1 MKKYIALIITALIL
15 LPCIAISQE
24 TPAASSAPEA
34 AAQTLGKTDDSSI
47 FEAETQQN
55 TLEILRSIV
64 KSKATLKQRMDE
76 KKQAMDKASSETER
90 QYLNEELAALDK
102 QIADAVT
109 DFEMTATGVEI
120 GLFVAKKKERFD
132 WKDELLSLAEPGI
145 MELKRLTVKARHKS
159 KLNDELANY
168 QELLPVAIKAR
179 SRVESLLSQTKDQA
193 LVAAL
198 KDILPEYKGIESQI
212 KNKVDLVQLKLDE
225 IKRQEASVIDSTQDS
240 VKRFFRTRGLYL
252 FLAILACIGV
262 VLLIKGLYHTLI
274 RLVPGYKLE
283 YRPFHIRVLELVY
296 RLMTLVLT
304 VLAVMAVFY
313 FVEDWVLLSL
323 TIIFIMGVV
332 WATKYTLP
340 MYLDKSKLMLNV
352 GAVREGE
359 RMMYQGVA
367 WRVKNINFHTLL
379 ENPDLD
385 ITLRIPIMELIGKTS
400 RRCDPHESW
409 FPCRKNDW
417 VILSDGTRGG
427 VTHLSH
433 ETVELVLRGGAKK
446 TYQTADFLAMTPL
459 NLSVNFRIK
468 VPFGIGYGHQ
478 KDATTTI
485 PELLSAFIQEQIEK
499 EGYADDLLNLRVEFA
514 QAGASSLDLVVI
526 TDFKGS
532 QAPVYNRLT
541 RSIQRWCVDAASQ
554 YNWDIPFPQI
564 TVHLPGDTVM
574 S

>member
-24 TPAASSAPEA
+24 NPAASSAPGV
-34 AAQTLGKTDDSSI
+34 AAQPQGKTDDQSAS
-47 FEAETQQN
+47 EAEAQQN
-55 TLEILRSIV
+55 TLEILKSIV
-64 KSKATLKQRMDE
+64 KSRTTLKQRMDE
-76 KKQAMDKASSETER
+76 KKKAMDKASSETEK
-90 QYLNEELAALDK
+90 QYLSEELAELDK
-102 QIADAVT
+102 QLASAVT

-132 WKDELLSLAEPGI
+132 WKNELLSLAEPGI
-145 MELKRLTVKARHKS
+145 MELKRLTVKARRKS
-159 KLNDELANY
+159 KLNDELTNY

-179 SRVESLLSQTKDQA
+179 TRIESLIGQTKDPA
-193 LVAAL
+193 LAAAL
-198 KDILPEYKGIESQI
+198 EDILPEYKGLESQV

-225 IKRQEASVIDSTQDS
+225 IERQEESVIDSTQDS
-240 VKRFFRTRGLYL
+240 VKRFFKTRGLYL

-262 VLLIKGLYHTLI
+262 VLLIKFLYQNLI
-274 RLVPGYKLE
+274 RFVPGYKLE
-283 YRPFHIRVLELVY
+283 YRPFHIRILELVY
-296 RLMTLVLT
+296 RAITVVLT
-304 VLAVMAVFY
+304 VLAIIALFY

-323 TIIFIMGVV
+323 TIIFILGVI
-332 WATKYTLP
+332 WAAKHTLP
-340 MYLDKSKLMLNV
+340 MYLDTSKLMLNV

-359 RMMYQGVA
+359 RMMYQGVP
-367 WRVKNINFHTLL
+367 WRVKYINFFSLL
-379 ENPDLD
+379 ENPDLG
-385 ITLRIPIMELIGKTS
+385 ITLRIPITELVGKTS
-400 RRCDPHESW
+400 RRFDPHESW

-468 VPFGIGYGHQ
+468 ETFGIDYGLQ
-478 KDATTTI
+478 KDATATI
-485 PELLSAFIQEQIEK
+485 PDLLSAFIQENIEK

-514 QAGASSLDLVVI
+514 EAGASSLDLVVI
-526 TDFKGS
+526 ADFKGS
-532 QAPVYNRLT
+532 QAPLYNRLR

-554 YNWDIPFPQI
+554 YNWGIPFPQI
-564 TVHLPGDTVM
+564 TVHQGFDANGK
-574 S
+574 

>member
-109 DFEMTATGVEI
+109 DFEMIATGVEI

-240 VKRFFRTRGLYL
+240 VKIFFRTRGLYL

-296 RLMTLVLT
+296 QLMTLVLT

-359 RMMYQGVA
+359 RMVYQGVA
-367 WRVKNINFHTLL
+367 WRVKHINFHTLL
-379 ENPDLD
+379 ENPDLG
-385 ITLRIPIMELIGKTS
+385 ITLRIPITELIGKTS
-400 RRCDPHESW
+400 RRCDTHESW

-514 QAGASSLDLVVI
+514 QAGAHPWIWSSLPISKAVRHPY
-526 TDFKGS
+526 T
-532 QAPVYNRLT
+532 
-541 RSIQRWCVDAASQ
+541 
-554 YNWDIPFPQI
+554 
-564 TVHLPGDTVM
+564 TV
-574 S
+574 

>member
-24 TPAASSAPEA
+24 NPAASSAPGV
-34 AAQTLGKTDDSSI
+34 AAQTQGETDDKSAS
-47 FEAETQQN
+47 EAEAQQN
-55 TLEILRSIV
+55 TLEILKSIV
-64 KSKATLKQRMDE
+64 KSRTTLKQRMDE
-76 KKQAMDKASSETER
+76 KKKAMDKASSETEK
-90 QYLNEELAALDK
+90 QYLSEELAELDK
-102 QIADAVT
+102 QMASAVT

-132 WKDELLSLAEPGI
+132 WKNELLSLAEPGI

-159 KLNDELANY
+159 KLNDELTNY

-179 SRVESLLSQTKDQA
+179 TRIESLISQTKDPA
-193 LVAAL
+193 LAAAL
-198 KDILPEYKGIESQI
+198 EDILPEYKGLESQV

-225 IKRQEASVIDSTQDS
+225 IERQEESVIDSTQDS
-240 VKRFFRTRGLYL
+240 VKRFFKTRGLYL
-252 FLAILACIGV
+252 FLAILACVGM
-262 VLLIKGLYHTLI
+262 VLFIKFIYQSLI
-274 RLVPGYKLE
+274 RFVPGYKQE
-283 YRPFHIRVLELVY
+283 YRPFHIRILELVY
-296 RLMTLVLT
+296 RGITVVLT
-304 VLAVMAVFY
+304 VLAIIALFY

-323 TIIFIMGVV
+323 TIIFILGVI
-332 WATKYTLP
+332 WAAKNTLP
-340 MYLDKSKLMLNV
+340 MYLDTSKLMLNV

-359 RMMYQGVA
+359 RMMYQGVP
-367 WRVKNINFHTLL
+367 WRVKYINFFSVL

-385 ITLRIPIMELIGKTS
+385 ITLRIPITELTGKTS
-400 RRCDPHESW
+400 RLFDRHESW

-427 VTHLSH
+427 VTQLSH

-468 VPFGIGYGHQ
+468 ETFGIDYGLQ
-478 KDATTTI
+478 KDATATI
-485 PELLSAFIQEQIEK
+485 PDLLSAFIQENIEK

-514 QAGASSLDLVVI
+514 EAGASSLDLVVI
-526 TDFKGS
+526 ADFKGS
-532 QAPVYNRLT
+532 QAPLYNRLR

-554 YNWDIPFPQI
+554 YNWGIPFPQI
-564 TVHLPGDTVM
+564 TVHQGA
-574 S
+574 

>member
-1 MKKYIALIITALIL
+1 MKKYLSLVITALIL

-24 TPAASSAPEA
+24 KQAASSESGT
-34 AAQTLGKTDDSSI
+34 AAQTEEKSDDPSAAK
-47 FEAETQQN
+47 AESQQN
-55 TLEILRSIV
+55 TLEILKSIV
-64 KSKATLKQRMDE
+64 RSKTTLKQRMDE
-76 KKQAMDKASSETER
+76 KKQAMAKAGSETEK
-90 QYLNEELAALDK
+90 QYLTQEIAELDK

-120 GLFVAKKKERFD
+120 GLFVSKKKERFD

-159 KLNDELANY
+159 KLNDELASY
-168 QELLPVAIKAR
+168 HELLPEAIKAR
-179 SRVESLLSQTKDQA
+179 TRIESLISQTKDRE
-193 LVAAL
+193 LVSAL
-198 KDILPEYKGIESQI
+198 KNILPEYKGLESQI

-225 IKRQEASVIDSTQDS
+225 IERQEASVIDSTQDS
-240 VKRFFRTRGLYL
+240 VKKFFRTRGLYL

-262 VLLIKGLYHTLI
+262 VLFIKFLYHTLI
-274 RLVPGYKLE
+274 RLVPGYKME
-283 YRPFHIRVLELVY
+283 YRPFHIRALELVY
-296 RLMTLVLT
+296 RGMTVILT
-304 VLAVMAVFY
+304 VLAVIAVFY

-323 TIIFIMGVV
+323 AIIFIMGVV
-332 WATKYTLP
+332 WTAKYTLP
-340 MYLDKSKLMLNV
+340 MYMDKSKLMLNI

-359 RMMYQGVA
+359 RMMYQGVP
-367 WRVKNINFHTLL
+367 WRVKHINFYTLL
-379 ENPDLD
+379 ENPDLG
-385 ITLRIPIMELIGKTS
+385 ITLRIPITELIGKTS
-400 RRCDPHESW
+400 REIAPHEPW

-459 NLSVNFRIK
+459 NLSVNFRLK

-478 KDATTTI
+478 QDATAKI
-485 PELLSAFIQEQIEK
+485 PELLSAFIQKKVEE
-499 EGYADDLLNLRVEFA
+499 EGYAEDLLSLKVEFA
-514 QAGASSLDLVVI
+514 EAGASSLDLVVI
-526 TDFKGS
+526 ADFKGS
-532 QAPVYNRLT
+532 QAPVYNRLK

-564 TVHLPGDTVM
+564 TVHQEA
-574 S
+574 